1 MMKKF
6 LKKSYII
13 LPHILLAAVL
23 ASTALQ
29 AEFPKDTTGFTVLSV
44 LLAAVEAALI
54 IRRKKWSAY
63 GITAIVYGL
72 ILIWSLYPVINGR
85 ESFLFPPPQRISAI
99 FVLDILVILKSIVS
113 SLWLLL
119 LSFVIALILGIG
131 LGMICGKVK
140 RLQNVVMP
148 IARVLSPVPAL
159 IYAPYVVAVMPNFT
173 LAALFIITSGLF
185 YPILI
190 NVIVTLQHFDPKLR
204 DASDVMGLGLKS
216 TIVNIYLPYCMPS
229 LFNTLA
235 MQISNAFLLLIGAE
249 LMGMDSGLGWYVKYN
264 SDFSDY
270 VRVIAGFIVIGMIIA
285 VVNTGLQKLRAK
297 ILLWQSAEQ

>member
-1 MMKKF
+1 MKKAID
-6 LKKSYII
+6 KIYKI

-29 AEFPKDTTGFTVLSV
+29 AEFPKDTTGYITLM
-44 LLAAVEAALI
+44 LILAAVETALI
-54 IRRKKWSAY
+54 VRRKRWSAY
-63 GITAIVYGL
+63 GISSIVYGL

-85 ESFLFPPPQRISAI
+85 ESFLFPPPQRISAV
-99 FVLDILVILKSIVS
+99 FVNDILVILKSIVS

-119 LSFVIALILGIG
+119 VSFLIALVLGIG
-131 LGMICGKVK
+131 LGMLCGKNK

-190 NVIVTLQHFDPKLR
+190 NIIVTLQHFDPKLR

-216 TIVNIYLPYCMPS
+216 TILNIYLPYCMPS

-270 VRVIAGFIVIGMIIA
+270 VRVIAGFIVIGAIIA
-285 VVNTGLQKLRAK
+285 VVNIGLQRVRGKVV
-297 ILLWQSAEQ
+297 LWQQAEQ

>member
-1 MMKKF
+1 MKKAID
-6 LKKSYII
+6 KIYKI

-29 AEFPKDTTGFTVLSV
+29 AEFPKDTTGYISLM
-44 LLAAVEAALI
+44 LILAAVETALI
-54 IRRKKWSAY
+54 VRRKRWSAY
-63 GITAIVYGL
+63 GISSIVYGL

-85 ESFLFPPPQRISAI
+85 ESFLFPPPQRISAV
-99 FVLDILVILKSIVS
+99 FVNDILVILKSIVS

-119 LSFVIALILGIG
+119 VSFLIALVLGIG
-131 LGMICGKVK
+131 LGMLCGRNK

-190 NVIVTLQHFDPKLR
+190 NIIVTLQHFDPKLR

-216 TIVNIYLPYCMPS
+216 TILNIYLPYCMPS

-270 VRVIAGFIVIGMIIA
+270 VRVIAGFIVIGAIIA
-285 VVNTGLQKLRAK
+285 VVNIGLQRVRGKVV
-297 ILLWQSAEQ
+297 LWQQAEQ

>member
-1 MMKKF
+1 MKKAID
-6 LKKSYII
+6 KIYKI

-29 AEFPKDTTGFTVLSV
+29 AEFPKDTTGYISLM
-44 LLAAVEAALI
+44 LILAAVETALI
-54 IRRKKWSAY
+54 VRRKKWSAY
-63 GITAIVYGL
+63 GISSIVYGL

-85 ESFLFPPPQRISAI
+85 ESFLFPPPQRISAV
-99 FVLDILVILKSIVS
+99 FVNDILVILKSIVS

-119 LSFVIALILGIG
+119 VSFLIALVLGIG
-131 LGMICGKVK
+131 LGMLCGRNK

-190 NVIVTLQHFDPKLR
+190 NIIVTLQHFDPKLR

-216 TIVNIYLPYCMPS
+216 TILNIYLPYCMPS

-270 VRVIAGFIVIGMIIA
+270 VRVIAGFIVIGAIIA
-285 VVNTGLQKLRAK
+285 VVNIGLQRVRGKVV
-297 ILLWQSAEQ
+297 LWQQAEQ

>member
-1 MMKKF
+1 MKKAID
-6 LKKSYII
+6 KIYKI

-29 AEFPKDTTGFTVLSV
+29 AEFPKDTTGYISLM
-44 LLAAVEAALI
+44 LILAAVETALI
-54 IRRKKWSAY
+54 VRRKKWSAY
-63 GITAIVYGL
+63 GISSIVYGL

-85 ESFLFPPPQRISAI
+85 ESFLFPPPQRISAV
-99 FVLDILVILKSIVS
+99 FVNDILVILKSIVS

-119 LSFVIALILGIG
+119 VSFLIALVLGIG
-131 LGMICGKVK
+131 LGMLCGRNK

-190 NVIVTLQHFDPKLR
+190 NIIVTLQHFDPKLR

-216 TIVNIYLPYCMPS
+216 TILNIYLPYCMPS

-270 VRVIAGFIVIGMIIA
+270 VRVIASFIVIGAIIA
-285 VVNTGLQKLRAK
+285 VVNIGLQRVRGKVV
-297 ILLWQSAEQ
+297 LWQQAEQ

>member
-1 MMKKF
+1 MKKAID
-6 LKKSYII
+6 KIYKI

-29 AEFPKDTTGFTVLSV
+29 AEFPKDTTGYITLM
-44 LLAAVEAALI
+44 LILAAVETALI
-54 IRRKKWSAY
+54 VRRKRWSAY
-63 GITAIVYGL
+63 GISSIVYGL
-72 ILIWSLYPVINGR
+72 ILIWSLYLVINGR
-85 ESFLFPPPQRISAI
+85 ESFLFPPPQRISAV
-99 FVLDILVILKSIVS
+99 FVNDILVILKSIVS

-119 LSFVIALILGIG
+119 VSFLTALVLGIG
-131 LGMICGKVK
+131 LGMLCGKNK

-190 NVIVTLQHFDPKLR
+190 NIIVTLQHFDPKLR

-216 TIVNIYLPYCMPS
+216 TILNIYLPYCMPS

-270 VRVIAGFIVIGMIIA
+270 VRVIAGFIVIGAIIA
-285 VVNTGLQKLRAK
+285 VVNIGLQRVRGKVV
-297 ILLWQSAEQ
+297 LWQQAEQ

>member
-1 MMKKF
+1 MKKAID
-6 LKKSYII
+6 KIYKI

-29 AEFPKDTTGFTVLSV
+29 AEFPKDTTGYITLM
-44 LLAAVEAALI
+44 LILAAVETALI
-54 IRRKKWSAY
+54 VRRKRWSAY
-63 GITAIVYGL
+63 GISSIVYGL
-72 ILIWSLYPVINGR
+72 ILIWSLYPVIKGR
-85 ESFLFPPPQRISAI
+85 ESFLFPPPQRISAV
-99 FVLDILVILKSIVS
+99 FVNDILVILKSIVS

-119 LSFVIALILGIG
+119 VSFLIALVLGIG
-131 LGMICGKVK
+131 LGMLCGKNK

-190 NVIVTLQHFDPKLR
+190 NIIVTLQHFDPKLK

-216 TIVNIYLPYCMPS
+216 TILNIYLPYCMPS

-270 VRVIAGFIVIGMIIA
+270 VRVIAGFIVIGAIIA
-285 VVNTGLQKLRAK
+285 VVNIGLQRVRGKVV
-297 ILLWQSAEQ
+297 LWQQAEQ